1 MVVKQLTKNEVIRHL
16 ENVLSYVEQMY
27 NDVESTYGEEAGE
40 NAYTELE
47 FLIEKL
53 KTGTLMR

>member
-27 NDVESTYGEEAGE
+27 DDVESTEGEEAGE